1 MKFPKI
7 INSKKFKLESKG
19 TPKNHETNL
28 NKIQAQSSKFVL
40 MNNPIINSNKRHE
53 RHIPQKILGCHYFI
67 KGNKDP
73 GLHDHSK
80 KQIIMK

>member
-7 INSKKFKLESKG
+7 INSKKFKLEGVG
-19 TPKNHETNL
+19 TPKDHETNL

-40 MNNPIINSNKRHE
+40 MNNSIINSNKRHK
-53 RHIPQKILGCHYFI
+53 RHIPQEILGRHYFI
-67 KGNKDP
+67 KSYKDP

-80 KQIIMK
+80 KQIIIK